1 MSQDAGKR
9 AAAEAA
15 LKYLVP
21 GEPLG
26 VGTGSTVN
34 FFIDALA
41 ARKADVPGAVS
52 SSEASTRRLQAI
64 GIPVVSLNEAG
75 TLSIYVDGADE
86 SDAHLRLIKGG
97 GGALTREKIVAAAS
111 RKFVCIADESKL
123 VPVLGKFPLPV
134 EVIPMARSHVA
145 RELVRRGG
153 QPVLRESAG
162 KPFVTDNGNEIL
174 DVRNLHI
181 TDPVALETDLNQL
194 AGVVCVGLFARRPA
208 DLLIL
213 GAPGGAVRE
222 LKAK

>member
-9 AAAEAA
+9 AAAQAA
-15 LKYLVP
+15 LKHLVP

-34 FFIDALA
+34 FFIEALA
-41 ARKADVPGAVS
+41 ARKADVPGAAS
-52 SSEASTRRLQAI
+52 SSEASTARLKAI
-64 GIPVVSLNEAG
+64 GIPVLDLNNTG
-75 TLSIYVDGADE
+75 TLSLYVDGADE
-86 SDAHLRLIKGG
+86 SDQHLRLIKGG

-134 EVIPMARSHVA
+134 EVIPMARSYVA
-145 RELVRRGG
+145 REIVRRGG
-153 QPVLRESAG
+153 QPVLREN
-162 KPFVTDNGNEIL
+162 FTTDNGNVIL

-208 DLLIL
+208 DLLLL
-213 GAPGGAVRE
+213 GTAGGAVRE
-222 LKAK
+222 LKRKE